1 MRVLAEIVQKGSIF
15 LRFLLA
21 LGCVCFAINF
31 IGSCNPILIG
41 SEGGSRS
48 RRVLTETDR
57 GYHHRMMKNAG
68 LGFLICLVTL
78 GAAEATVRY
87 LSQE

>member
-1 MRVLAEIVQKGSIF
+1 
-15 LRFLLA
+15 
-21 LGCVCFAINF
+21 
-31 IGSCNPILIG
+31 
-41 SEGGSRS
+41 
-48 RRVLTETDR
+48 
-57 GYHHRMMKNAG
+57 MMKNAG